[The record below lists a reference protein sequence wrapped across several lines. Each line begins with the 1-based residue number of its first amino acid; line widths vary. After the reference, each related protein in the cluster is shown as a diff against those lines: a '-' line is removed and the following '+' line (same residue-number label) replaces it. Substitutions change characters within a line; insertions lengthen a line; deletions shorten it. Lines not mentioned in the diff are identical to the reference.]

1 MIEAATIVL
10 TVSALIRCISEGSIL
25 GQREPSWLVD
35 GGAFPKGKDFLL
47 FFLTGRETRC
57 LIGQEEGWNGMNLRK
72 RTRFSQSI
80 VS

>member
-35 GGAFPKGKDFLL
+35 GGARSPKEKIFYFL
-47 FFLTGRETRC
+47 
-57 LIGQEEGWNGMNLRK
+57 
-72 RTRFSQSI
+72 S
-80 VS
+80 